1 MTERDRPGLSI
12 DCQGVVELV
21 TEYLEGSLP
30 PDLTT
35 EVEAHLDLCPGC
47 QTYLDQMRRTI
58 TELGRVPAESLSPA
72 AREELLSAFRTFR
85 PASGPS

>member
-1 MTERDRPGLSI
+1 MTERDKPGLSI

-30 PDLTT
+30 PDLTS

-58 TELGRVPAESLSPA
+58 AELGRVPVESLSES
-72 AREELLSAFRTFR
+72 ARAELQSAFRTFR
-85 PASGPS
+85 PAGGT